1 MSGRKLFAI
10 YVISL
15 VKLGAQS
22 NMPMYI
28 DGSNTHCFVSLS
40 PLRGGDSSQFS
51 SGEVSFDYSQS
62 SQHEDSSSFGV
73 VDQKAFY
80 ELAGLKQNPFGK
92 IWHTKAW
99 RRKIKEKKMYK
110 EAKRIQ
116 DFDDSGPTECIIPK
130 EDIEYWK
137 QRQHLIPEEVIERF
151 RRAHI
156 LHELEKE
163 KEESSD
169 YPDSSEIFE
178 V

>member
-1 MSGRKLFAI
+1 M
-10 YVISL
+10 
-15 VKLGAQS
+15 KLGAQS

-28 DGSNTHCFVSLS
+28 DGSSTNCFVYLS
-40 PLRGGDSSQFS
+40 RLRGGDSSQFS

-99 RRKIKEKKMYK
+99 RSKIKEKKMYK

-116 DFDDSGPTECIIPK
+116 DFDDSGPTECV
-130 EDIEYWK
+130 
-137 QRQHLIPEEVIERF
+137 HLNEM
-151 RRAHI
+151 
-156 LHELEKE
+156 
-163 KEESSD
+163 
-169 YPDSSEIFE
+169 
-178 V
+178 